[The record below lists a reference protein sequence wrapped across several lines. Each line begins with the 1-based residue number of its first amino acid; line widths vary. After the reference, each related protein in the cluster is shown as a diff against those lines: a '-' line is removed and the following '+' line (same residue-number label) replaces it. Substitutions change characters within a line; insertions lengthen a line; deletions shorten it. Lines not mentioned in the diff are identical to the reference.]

1 MDLYKI
7 SNWIYFYSIRVM
19 INGEATCCRGCIQ
32 KWNGHEKAKPLNEN
46 EVDNIVELIMEGI
59 EK

>member
-1 MDLYKI
+1 
-7 SNWIYFYSIRVM
+7 M

-32 KWNGHEKAKPLNEN
+32 KWNGIEKAKPLNEN
-46 EVDNIVELIMEGI
+46 EVDNIMELIMKGI

>member
-1 MDLYKI
+1 
-7 SNWIYFYSIRVM
+7 M

-32 KWNGHEKAKPLNEN
+32 KWHGIEKAKPLNEN
-46 EVDNIVELIMEGI
+46 EVDNIVELIMEWI